1 MTLPSVS
8 GLSDL
13 SGKHKP
19 VFKIQAI
26 FTRPQQTWFLAHS
39 TTSHEY
45 WLETKANRWQI
56 RQRIKIIGK
65 RILCTFCMQ
74 QIQNCEK
81 KRKRSHV
88 TSWLDAIKF
97 FFPFC
102 AICWTLDSL
111 AYGFSRVSVFFESSF
126 IRLFITRLRVY
137 LFIYLFWRKNSK
149 SYFFSLSFPLVPKQK
164 ENYKQS
170 VP

>member
-8 GLSDL
+8 GLSDF

-19 VFKIQAI
+19 VFKVQAI
-26 FTRPQQTWFLAHS
+26 FTRPQQAWFLAHS

-97 FFPFC
+97 FFFLFVQYVGRW
-102 AICWTLDSL
+102 IHLRRDSL
-111 AYGFSRVSVFFESSF
+111 VFQSSLSLLSFGFLSPDYV
-126 IRLFITRLRVY
+126 
-137 LFIYLFWRKNSK
+137 FIYLFILAKK
-149 SYFFSLSFPLVPKQK
+149 
-164 ENYKQS
+164 
-170 VP
+170 